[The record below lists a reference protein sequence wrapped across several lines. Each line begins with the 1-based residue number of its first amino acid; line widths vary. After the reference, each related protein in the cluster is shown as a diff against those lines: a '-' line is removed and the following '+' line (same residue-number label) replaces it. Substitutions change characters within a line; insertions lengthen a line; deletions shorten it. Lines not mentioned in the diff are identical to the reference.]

1 MAITRTQMMK
11 ELVPGLHGL
20 FGLSYSRYADEHREI
35 FEVLTSDRA
44 YEEETLLSGFG
55 AAPTKQE
62 GSTVAYDEAAEVWT
76 ARYTHE
82 VIALAFSITEEAIED
97 NLYDK
102 LSARYTKALA
112 RSMAYT
118 KQVKAANVL
127 NNSFNSSFVGGD
139 GQQLCS
145 TAHPLAGGGTL
156 SNTLATHADLSE
168 TSLEAMTINIAGF
181 VDERGIPIALTPQK
195 LLIPQALVFVAKRIL
210 DNPDRPGTAD
220 RDINA
225 LNKMN
230 TIPGG
235 FTVNHFLTST
245 SAYWLKTDA
254 SDGLKMFQRVPLKTS
269 SDGDFETGNLRF
281 RARERYSFGWSDP
294 RGIYGSS

>member
-1 MAITRTQMMK
+1 MLK

-20 FGLSYSRYADEHREI
+20 FGLSYARYTDEHKDI
-35 FEVLTSDRA
+35 FEIQTSDRA

-55 AAPTKQE
+55 AAPVKQE

-82 VIALAFSITEEAIED
+82 TIALAFSITEEAIED

-127 NNSFNSSFVGGD
+127 NNAFNSSYAGGD

-145 TAHPLAGGGTL
+145 TSHPLAGGGTL

-168 TSLEAMTINIAGF
+168 TALEAMTISIAGF

-195 LLIPQALVFVAKRIL
+195 LIIPTALVFVARRIL
-210 DNPDRPGTAD
+210 ESPNRVGTAD
-220 RDINA
+220 NDINV
-225 LNKMN
+225 LNRQN

-235 FTVNHFLTST
+235 FSVNHFLTST